1 MSQVI
6 EGGYRLAHADIIA
19 QLLMR
24 TDLSKIEQFDRVM
37 AHVRD
42 LEAER
47 DAFGR
52 QLDYIITGESS

>member
-6 EGGYRLAHADIIA
+6 EGRDRHVHRDIIA

-24 TDLSKIEQFDRVM
+24 TDLNKFEQFDLVM
-37 AHVRD
+37 EHVRM

-47 DAFGR
+47 DAFER
-52 QLDYIITGESS
+52 QLDYIITGE